1 MHPGRVSTSVRIIVG
16 AYTAYAVWM
25 AFWVADQSE
34 RLATILP
41 AGWTVAFWLAA
52 WVTMA
57 GIGTW
62 AAISGKDCPVRVAL
76 VLVAALSAASL
87 LAVVAD
93 TRPLGTQF
101 WPVGEAVVNIVVALA
116 LLNSPLRPPVNLRDH
131 ELDQGE

>member
-1 MHPGRVSTSVRIIVG
+1 MHPGRVSTSVRIIVA

-101 WPVGEAVVNIVVALA
+101 WPVGEAVVNIAVA
-116 LLNSPLRPPVNLRDH
+116 RPAAH
-131 ELDQGE
+131 S

>member
-1 MHPGRVSTSVRIIVG
+1 MHCPRQLRGDPPDRYPVTMHPGRVSTSVRIIVAAYT
-16 AYTAYAVWM
+16 AYTAYAAWM
-25 AFWVADQSE
+25 AVWVADQSE

-57 GIGTW
+57 GIGAW
-62 AAISGKDCPVRVAL
+62 AAITGKDCPVRVAL

-93 TRPLGTQF
+93 TRPARH
-101 WPVGEAVVNIVVALA
+101 AVLA
-116 LLNSPLRPPVNLRDH
+116 GR
-131 ELDQGE
+131 